1 MKGSALVGVLLLAS
15 ACASGPRT
23 EAAKAFV
30 AEGLSAEKR
39 GDHAAAVAHYTR
51 AIEADPKYADAYF
64 ERGYSNVQLR
74 RSADAPGNS
83 RDYEDRAILD
93 YSEAISLDPMRGDA
107 YYNRAM
113 LHSSRALYREAAED
127 LLSAV
132 KLKPKDPEPHLRLA
146 RIYESKFEGMAMKAG
161 EHYEK
166 YADLGGRD
174 LEAREQARQFKEF
187 RKRLEGAPAPGK
199 PTTEEDEKKAQ
210 ELYAKAMDLLKEN
223 KRADALKIVDELLT
237 AYGRTRFVQGMLT
250 GLKAI
255 QDAYKERKEPPK

>member
-1 MKGSALVGVLLLAS
+1 MKGSALAGVLLLAS
-15 ACASGPRT
+15 GCASGPRT
-23 EAAKAFV
+23 EAAKAYV

-39 GDHAAAVAHYTR
+39 GDHAAAVTLYTR

-74 RSADAPGNS
+74 RSPDAPGNS
-83 RDYEDRAILD
+83 RDYEDRAIRD

-127 LLSAV
+127 LLNAV
-132 KLKPKDPEPHLRLA
+132 KLKPKDPEPHLKLA

-166 YADLGGRD
+166 YSDLGGRD
-174 LEAREQARQFKEF
+174 PDAREQARLFKEYK
-187 RKRLEGAPAPGK
+187 KRLESGPAPGK
-199 PTTEEDEKKAQ
+199 PPTEEDEKKAQ
-210 ELYAKAMDLLKEN
+210 ELHVRVMALLKED
-223 KRADALKIVDELLT
+223 KKVEALKIVDELLAT
-237 AYGRTRFVQGMLT
+237 YGRTRYVQGILP
-250 GLKAI
+250 GLKVLQNAFK
-255 QDAYKERKEPPK
+255 DKKEPPK